1 MKTMLLTLLLTIMN
15 CSFFEP
21 IESFQIQQRLDPE
34 IAAKLLKVKRVY
46 IESFGDDKT
55 SSLLHSMISNSLSQ
69 SGRIIVTENKEKA
82 DAILKGNALEKTS
95 QELHSLG
102 QGTAVSSASGSVSG
116 SGSRVG
122 NVSSAAVS
130 GAFGAVGAAI
140 QDSSVTTETIDRAAV
155 AVRLVASDG
164 DLIWASTQES
174 KGAKYKGAAADV
186 ADKVVKQLLKDI
198 EKLENH

>member
-1 MKTMLLTLLLTIMN
+1 MKPILLTLLLTIMN

-21 IESFQIQQRLDPE
+21 IDSFQTPQRLDPE

-55 SSLLHSMISNSLSQ
+55 STLLYSMISSSLSQ

-198 EKLENH
+198 EKLQNH